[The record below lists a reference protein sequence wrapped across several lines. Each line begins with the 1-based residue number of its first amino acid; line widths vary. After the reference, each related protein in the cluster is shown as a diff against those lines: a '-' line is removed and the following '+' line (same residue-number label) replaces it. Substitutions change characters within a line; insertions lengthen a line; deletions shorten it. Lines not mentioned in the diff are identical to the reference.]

1 MKKSVFISGASS
13 GIGQACA
20 IYLSEMGYQ
29 VFAGVRKQ
37 DDVEKLKYESGN
49 EIIPIVLD
57 LTDENSIRE
66 AAKMTQHLSESCP
79 LVGAI
84 NNAGIVVAGP
94 LECIPIS
101 EFRQQLE
108 VNVIGQLSLIQ
119 AFLPLLRRTQGRIVN
134 IGSDYGRVASPILG
148 PYCASKFALKALT
161 DSLRME
167 VKAWGISVSIV
178 EIGTINTPIWDKS
191 IRSNEKIW
199 DNFTDESKKLYSFML
214 QAVKDKAG
222 ELGKNGLPPESVA
235 KVVAKILEARKP
247 KARYIVGLDS
257 RLNIL
262 MSKFVPDRLLDRLI
276 MLYLGL

>member
-1 MKKSVFISGASS
+1 MKRSVFISGASS
-13 GIGQACA
+13 GIGRACA

-37 DDVEKLKYESGN
+37 DDAEKLKYESGN
-49 EIIPIVLD
+49 EIIPIFLD

-66 AAKMTQHLSESCP
+66 AAKTTQHLSESCP

-84 NNAGIVVAGP
+84 NNAGIVVVGP

-101 EFRQQLE
+101 EFRQQFE
-108 VNVIGQLSLIQ
+108 VNVIGQLSLTQ

-167 VKAWGISVSIV
+167 VKAWEISVSIV

-262 MSKFVPDRLLDRLI
+262 MSKFVPDSILDRLI